1 MAVKKHGLQLVIGKN
16 WGEMDER
23 MKKGDD
29 FFGAFHKILG
39 KL

>member
-1 MAVKKHGLQLVIGKN
+1 MAVKKQGLYLVIGKN
-16 WGEMDER
+16 RGEMDEH
-23 MKKGDD
+23 MKKSDD